1 MRKNNLSLADYLF
14 FNKKKLTPES
24 FSVRFRVY
32 SGQLCKNSAWRYGH
46 ATRIVYSAV
55 VEIWMNYGH
64 FKTFAWGAVKKTHA
78 DSNILS
84 RTALNPSNDIVKR
97 RIWIIPHSEKNIW
110 IKEVF
115 AGFFTFENT
124 ALSCA
129 LFAIYEQQ

>member
-1 MRKNNLSLADYLF
+1 
-14 FNKKKLTPES
+14 
-24 FSVRFRVY
+24 
-32 SGQLCKNSAWRYGH
+32 
-46 ATRIVYSAV
+46 
-55 VEIWMNYGH
+55 MNYGH

-84 RTALNPSNDIVKR
+84 RTTLNPSNDVVKGKSELYHIVK
-97 RIWIIPHSEKNIW
+97 KNVW

-124 ALSCA
+124 TLSCA